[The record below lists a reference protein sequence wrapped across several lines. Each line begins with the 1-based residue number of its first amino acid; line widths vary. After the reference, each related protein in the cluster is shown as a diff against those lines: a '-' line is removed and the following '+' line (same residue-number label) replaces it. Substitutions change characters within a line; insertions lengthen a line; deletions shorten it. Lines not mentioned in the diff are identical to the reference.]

1 MIVREATL
9 NDPAVV
15 ALLREKFV
23 PMAIDNVDFPNQ
35 TAAERDFLIDKG
47 WTAPTNGQSAFTAD
61 GRALGR
67 GYFFEARELEK
78 FLREAL
84 ERFAGGE
91 AAPPERKRTAEE
103 EAMRTNAL
111 RRKLTLHFP
120 PPDMLVA
127 NLTWKVVGDYGRAEG
142 NDTSA
147 GDKYASLFQN
157 AVGVDRLWIN
167 AAEQAALASGQWP
180 ESLTRRLARMLGYMS
195 GTRPDAVR
203 PRIACRD
210 GIVTG
215 TWTGAGG
222 NLGVLKGEVGSRDG
236 KVTTLRL
243 LARGP
248 VQQVRD
254 CGFSANLQTIPK
266 GRQPEGAL
274 LMELADPAQP
284 MHRVTP
290 YRAADHDY
298 FAAAE

>member
-35 TAAERDFLIDKG
+35 TGEERDFLIDKG
-47 WTAPTNGQSAFTAD
+47 WTASTNGQSAFTAD
-61 GRALGR
+61 GRPLGR
-67 GYFFEARELEK
+67 GYFFDARELEK
-78 FLREAL
+78 FLRESL
-84 ERFAGGE
+84 ERFAAGK

-103 EAMRTNAL
+103 ETMRTNAL
-111 RRKLTLHFP
+111 KRKLTLHFP

-127 NLTWKVVGDYGRAEG
+127 NLTWKVTGDYGRAEG
-142 NDTSA
+142 NDASA
-147 GDKYASLFQN
+147 GDKYAALFQN
-157 AVGVDRLWIN
+157 AVGVDRLWIHP
-167 AAEQAALASGQWP
+167 AEQAALTAGRWP
-180 ESLTRRLARMLGYMS
+180 ESLTRRFADMLGYMS
-195 GTRPDAVR
+195 GVKDEALRPK
-203 PRIACRD
+203 ISLTD
-210 GIVTG
+210 GAISG
-215 TWTGAGG
+215 TWIGAGG
-222 NLGVLKGEVGSRDG
+222 GTGTMKGVLECSGG

-243 LARGP
+243 LALGP

-266 GRQPEGAL
+266 GRHPQGAL
-274 LMELADPAQP
+274 LMELADPTQP